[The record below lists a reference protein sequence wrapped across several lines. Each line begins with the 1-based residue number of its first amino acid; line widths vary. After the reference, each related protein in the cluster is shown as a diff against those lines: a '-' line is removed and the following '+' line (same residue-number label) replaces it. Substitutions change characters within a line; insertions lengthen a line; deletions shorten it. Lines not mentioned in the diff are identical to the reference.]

1 MTKRNLVMLI
11 IIALVAL
18 ALDQVSKVLIVH
30 FLKFPGQSVR
40 VLGNFLVFVLTYNP
54 KGVFGLNIAPGISY
68 YILPFIGI
76 ILVIFFARTSQHRGF
91 IVCYGMILG
100 GAFGNLIDRIFRH
113 GGVVDFAQF
122 SLAPIGI
129 KWPIVNPWFIFN
141 VADSCLVIGIILLLI
156 FETISARKPV
166 PALKPQMNADEHG
179 TEEPKPES
187 KPPLNPDE
195 HGQNDTR

>member
-18 ALDQVSKVLIVH
+18 LLDQVSKYLIVY
-30 FLKFPGQSVR
+30 FLKSPGHSVR

-100 GAFGNLIDRIFRH
+100 GAFGNLIDRVFRH